1 MSAILRLGSVLESL
15 MVEFA
20 KTSCVEVAAKDLSS
34 KTCVEVADG
43 TNASTA
49 GTTPR
54 TAETP
59 WLGRSGDAARQT
71 SSPAGL
77 ARPGSNAGRQ
87 CNDSSRMVP
96 PDEGAPRLSD
106 EHHV

>member
-1 MSAILRLGSVLESL
+1 MAPEKRRTESNRRPGRQAHWQA
-15 MVEFA
+15 MQA
-20 KTSCVEVAAKDLSS
+20 
-34 KTCVEVADG
+34 
-43 TNASTA
+43 
-49 GTTPR
+49 R
-54 TAETP
+54 Q
-59 WLGRSGDAARQT
+59 GRSGDAARQT

-77 ARPGSNAGRQ
+77 ARQGRDAGRQ